1 MIRLDN
7 VTKIYENGANGVDNI
22 SLSIDPGEF
31 VFVVGTSG
39 SGKSTM
45 VRLLLKEIDPT
56 AGQITVNGMDL
67 SQLSRKE
74 MPEYRRKMGV
84 VFQDFKLL
92 KNKTVYENVAFA
104 MQIVRASNREI
115 RRTVPQVLSMVG
127 LAKKAKAYPNQ
138 LSGGEQQRTA
148 LARAII
154 NRPPLLLCDEPT
166 GNLDPETAWEIMYLL
181 DSINL
186 SGTTVVVATH
196 AKDIVNEMR
205 KRVIGLSNGVIARDI
220 KEGGYDD
227 AYLWT
232 DDVEEGGIL

>member
-1 MIRLDN
+1 MIRLED
-7 VTKIYENGANGVDNI
+7 VTKIYENGAKGVDDI
-22 SLSIDPGEF
+22 SLSIDSGEF
-31 VFVVGTSG
+31 VFIVGSSG

-45 VRLLLKEIDPT
+45 VRLLLKELEPSSGKI
-56 AGQITVNGMDL
+56 IVNGMEL
-67 SQLSRKE
+67 GKLKRKQ

-92 KNKTVYENVAFA
+92 RNKTVYDNVAFA

-115 RRTVPQVLSMVG
+115 RRTVPQILSLVG
-127 LAKKAKAYPNQ
+127 LAKKARAYPNQ

-181 DSINL
+181 EDINT

-196 AKDIVNEMR
+196 AKDIVDGMR
-205 KRVIGLSNGVIARDI
+205 KRVIGLSNGVII
-220 KEGGYDD
+220 KDVEKGSYDD
-227 AYLWT
+227 VYL
-232 DDVEEGGIL
+232 GL